1 MNDTKVTFG
10 EVNVILPNIKELS
23 HADWIKTG
31 LRIQEE
37 LDRAGMTYERLAEY
51 LTNVYYVTTSR
62 QYISS
67 ICKGKSFPQLY
78 TLRAMAHIFD
88 CDTAYLLCEQDCRKH
103 EATDIHAYTGL
114 SETAI
119 ETLHA
124 LITETDEKKK
134 AAAQH
139 VIPFI
144 NQLLEDRAAVQ
155 RIGANLN
162 EIAFATE
169 YEKTFGGTGVPDK
182 VAFRS
187 RNGGMFDLSRTIE
200 QQADSLLGN
209 PYTTMDAGNR
219 IPDINLPPR

>member
-1 MNDTKVTFG
+1 M
-10 EVNVILPNIKELS
+10 PNIKELE

-31 LRIQEE
+31 IRIQEE

-88 CDTAYLLCEQDCRKH
+88 CDTAYLLCEQDYRKH

-114 SETAI
+114 SESAI

-124 LITETDEKKK
+124 LTTGKNTSVG
-134 AAAQH
+134 QQMYTRH
-139 VIPFI
+139 VIPFL
-144 NQLLEDRAAVQ
+144 NQLLSDQKTVDRFAGKLSAYAATADMKRNLKGIQ
-155 RIGANLN
+155 DELTEMRQAGAIFELTRVFAEQA
-162 EIAFATE
+162 EIMFAPADE
-169 YEKTFGGTGVPDK
+169 PEKKPV
-182 VAFRS
+182 
-187 RNGGMFDLSRTIE
+187 L
-200 QQADSLLGN
+200 
-209 PYTTMDAGNR
+209 
-219 IPDINLPPR
+219 IP

>member
-1 MNDTKVTFG
+1 MDNMNGTPRYDWVLCGQRIKLERERINMSQQELADTLAGDPYYATGVRQT
-10 EVNVILPNIKELS
+10 IS
-23 HADWIKTG
+23 DW
-31 LRIQEE
+31 E
-37 LDRAGMTYERLAEY
+37 
-51 LTNVYYVTTSR
+51 
-62 QYISS
+62 
-67 ICKGKSFPQLY
+67 KGKKKEIPLH
-78 TLRAMAHIFD
+78 TLVCLCNIFN
-88 CDTAYLLCEQDCRKH
+88 CDMGYLLGEYDCRTRPV
-103 EATDIHAYTGL
+103 TDIHAYTGL

-134 AAAQH
+134 AAVQH
-139 VIPFI
+139 VIPLI

-219 IPDINLPPR
+219 IQEINLPPR